1 MISLFPKIAAP
12 SCSSI
17 RIRFTEYLDSRLT
30 GREMQ
35 RVDIHLK
42 SCSHCTEAFEAEQRM
57 IRALAALGP
66 VAGAT
71 REPQDMLLR
80 IRVAISQE
88 RAQRDRNR
96 LAGRLTSWQLIWR
109 NSFGPFLLQLSAGFA
124 SAVLLL
130 GTVGLFVGMFAQPE
144 HASAQDEPLGNA
156 TAPKF
161 LYNSGAASDVAQI
174 GTVNGPV
181 VVEAYVNGSGRVYD
195 YRIVS
200 GPTDPQTRSEVEN
213 LLLSSVF
220 EPARFFGQPVRGL
233 AVLSFSGV
241 SVRG

>member
-1 MISLFPKIAAP
+1 MISIISLIPSLGCAAT
-12 SCSSI
+12 
-17 RIRFTEYLDSRLT
+17 RAKFAEYLDGRLT

-35 RVDIHLK
+35 RVSKHLD
-42 SCSHCTEAFEAEQRM
+42 SCAKCTRDFEGEQSMLRV
-57 IRALAALGP
+57 LASLGA
-66 VAGAT
+66 VSGKMK
-71 REPQDMLLR
+71 EPDDLHLR

-88 RAQRDRNR
+88 RALRHRGRFERWR
-96 LAGRLTSWQLIWR
+96 LAWQ
-109 NSFGPFLLQLSAGFA
+109 NTVGPFLLQLSMGLA

-130 GTVGLFVGMFAQPE
+130 GTVGLVVGMFARPE
-144 HASAQDEPLGNA
+144 RASAQDEPLGMA
-156 TAPKF
+156 TAPRF
-161 LYNSGAASDVAQI
+161 LYQAGAPADVDQI

-195 YRIVS
+195 YRIVT
-200 GPTDPQTRSEVEN
+200 GPTDPRTRAEVEN
-213 LLLSSVF
+213 LLVSSVF